1 MTIIICI
8 YLQSMQTLYSLL
20 FDLRLMSISEKC
32 NTVWAPLW
40 WYYIRNFSF
49 FLSLLYRRSKDT
61 NFRRIVR
68 CFAFSV
74 KEQFMIATIVNLS
87 FSDETSKQVSKIQ
100 KTVLKLS
107 FILSFSIRSRI
118 IRIQYSLC
126 DFVITRLHKI
136 RKASF
141 AFSLHVLSENVH
153 LKHF

>member
-1 MTIIICI
+1 M
-8 YLQSMQTLYSLL
+8 
-20 FDLRLMSISEKC
+20 
-32 NTVWAPLW
+32 VWAPLW

-49 FLSLLYRRSKDT
+49 FLSPLYRRSKDT

-74 KEQFMIATIVNLS
+74 KEQFIIATIVNLC
-87 FSDETSKQVSKIQ
+87 FSAETSKQVSTIQ
-100 KTVLKLS
+100 KDVLKLS
-107 FILSFSIRSRI
+107 FDNTRNNSHTRFAHEYFRYNT
-118 IRIQYSLC
+118 YSG

-153 LKHF
+153 LKRF

>member
-1 MTIIICI
+1 
-8 YLQSMQTLYSLL
+8 MQTLYSLL

-107 FILSFSIRSRI
+107 FKIIIILDSLTNHSDTILTLWFCDHSIAQNKKSFICIFVACAEWECTSKTFLIGYN
-118 IRIQYSLC
+118 IQ
-126 DFVITRLHKI
+126 
-136 RKASF
+136 
-141 AFSLHVLSENVH
+141 
-153 LKHF
+153 

>member
-40 WYYIRNFSF
+40 WYYIRNLSF
-49 FLSLLYRRSKDT
+49 FLSPLYRRSKDS

-74 KEQFMIATIVNLS
+74 KEQFIIATIVNLC
-87 FSDETSKQVSKIQ
+87 FSAETSKQVSTIQ
-100 KTVLKLS
+100 KDVLKLS
-107 FILSFSIRSRI
+107 FDNNSLTNISDTILTLVILW
-118 IRIQYSLC
+118 SLDC
-126 DFVITRLHKI
+126 TK
-136 RKASF
+136 
-141 AFSLHVLSENVH
+141 
-153 LKHF
+153 